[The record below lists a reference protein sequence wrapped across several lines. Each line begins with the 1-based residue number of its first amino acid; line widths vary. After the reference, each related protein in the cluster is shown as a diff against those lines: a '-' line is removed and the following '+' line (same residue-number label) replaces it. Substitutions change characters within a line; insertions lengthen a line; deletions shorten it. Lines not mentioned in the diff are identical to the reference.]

1 MRRGFHRDRQGRI
14 TLRLE
19 SVEVVILTDLVQQIL
34 ALVEPGE
41 VADAD
46 PLAAM
51 VGIDDSA
58 IESDDPAVQRLFPN
72 AYPDDDAASS
82 DFRRFTERSL
92 REGKVARAQMVL
104 EGLEQLAAHDGRS
117 EVEVDEAR
125 AWLGV
130 LNDLRLVLAARLGVD
145 DDEGQWR
152 AAVSGDDEAEQGAM
166 LYDWLTWLQD
176 GLVDA
181 LTG

>member
-41 VADAD
+41 VA
-46 PLAAM
+46 
-51 VGIDDSA
+51 DSA

-125 AWLGV
+125 AWLGA